1 MRKNTTRRP
10 IRKFLALFF
19 TISAFN
25 GILSDYEN
33 DVPTEET
40 IGGVIIILL
49 INYFLLRPFKK
60 TNDKVNENNNF
71 ESDVVDLEDLN
82 DEIQADTQE
91 VKSDQKRFKDR
102 NPVNDKQSLLSKI
115 FQGRTDRY

>member
-1 MRKNTTRRP
+1 MKKNTTRRP

-60 TNDKVNENNNF
+60 TNDEVNENNNF
-71 ESDVVDLEDLN
+71 ESDVVDLEDFK

-91 VKSDQKRFKDR
+91 VNYDQKRFKDR

>member
-1 MRKNTTRRP
+1 MKKNTTRRP

-40 IGGVIIILL
+40 IGGIIIILL

-60 TNDKVNENNNF
+60 TNDEVNENNNF

-82 DEIQADTQE
+82 EEIQADTQE
-91 VKSDQKRFKDR
+91 VNYDQKRFKDR

>member
-1 MRKNTTRRP
+1 MKKNTTRRP

-49 INYFLLRPFKK
+49 INYFLLRPINK
-60 TNDKVNENNNF
+60 TNDEVNENNNF

-91 VKSDQKRFKDR
+91 VNYDQKRFKDR

>member
-1 MRKNTTRRP
+1 MKKNTTRRP

-40 IGGVIIILL
+40 IGGVIVILL

-60 TNDKVNENNNF
+60 TNDEVNENNNF

-91 VKSDQKRFKDR
+91 VNYDQKRFKDR

>member
-1 MRKNTTRRP
+1 MKKNTTRRP

-60 TNDKVNENNNF
+60 TNDEVNENNNF

-82 DEIQADTQE
+82 EEIQADTQE
-91 VKSDQKRFKDR
+91 VNYDQKRFKDR

>member
-1 MRKNTTRRP
+1 MRKNTTKRP

-91 VKSDQKRFKDR
+91 VNYDQKRFKDR

>member
-1 MRKNTTRRP
+1 MRKNTTKRP

-25 GILSDYEN
+25 GIFSDYEN

-40 IGGVIIILL
+40 IGGIIIILL
-49 INYFLLRPFKK
+49 INYLLLRPFKK

-91 VKSDQKRFKDR
+91 VNDNQKRFKGR

>member
-1 MRKNTTRRP
+1 MKKNTTRRP

-60 TNDKVNENNNF
+60 TNDEVNENNNF

-91 VKSDQKRFKDR
+91 VNYDQKRFKDR

>member
-1 MRKNTTRRP
+1 MSNTTKRP

-25 GILSDYEN
+25 GIFSDYEN

-40 IGGVIIILL
+40 IGGVIIVLL
-49 INYFLLRPFKK
+49 INYFLLRPAKK
-60 TNDKVNENNNF
+60 INVEVNENNNF
-71 ESDVVDLEDLN
+71 EADVVDLEDKY

-91 VKSDQKRFKDR
+91 INYDQKRSKDS
-102 NPVNDKQSLLSKI
+102 NPVKDKQSYISRI
-115 FQGRTDRY
+115 FQGKTDRY

>member
-1 MRKNTTRRP
+1 MKKNTTRRP
-10 IRKFLALFF
+10 IKKFLALFF

-60 TNDKVNENNNF
+60 TNDEVNENNNF

-91 VKSDQKRFKDR
+91 VNYDQKRFKDR

>member
-1 MRKNTTRRP
+1 MKKNTTRRP

-40 IGGVIIILL
+40 IGGIIIILL

-60 TNDKVNENNNF
+60 TNDEVNENNNF

-91 VKSDQKRFKDR
+91 VNYDQKRFKDR

>member
-1 MRKNTTRRP
+1 MKKNTTRRP

-49 INYFLLRPFKK
+49 INYFLLRPIKK
-60 TNDKVNENNNF
+60 TNDEVNENNNF

-91 VKSDQKRFKDR
+91 VNYDQKRFKDR

>member
-1 MRKNTTRRP
+1 MRKNTTRRT

-19 TISAFN
+19 TISAIN

-33 DVPTEET
+33 DVPAEET

-91 VKSDQKRFKDR
+91 VNENQKRFKGR

>member
-1 MRKNTTRRP
+1 MRKNTTKRP

-60 TNDKVNENNNF
+60 TNDEVNENNNF

-91 VKSDQKRFKDR
+91 VNYDQKRFKDR

>member
-1 MRKNTTRRP
+1 MKKNTTRRP

-33 DVPTEET
+33 DVATEET

-60 TNDKVNENNNF
+60 TNDEVNENNNF

-91 VKSDQKRFKDR
+91 VNYDQKRFKDR

>member
-1 MRKNTTRRP
+1 MKKNTTRRP

-60 TNDKVNENNNF
+60 TNDEVNENNNF

-91 VKSDQKRFKDR
+91 VNYDQIRFKDR

>member
-1 MRKNTTRRP
+1 MGKNTTRRT
-10 IRKFLALFF
+10 IRNFLALFF
-19 TISAFN
+19 TISAIN

-33 DVPTEET
+33 DVPAEET

-60 TNDKVNENNNF
+60 TNNEVNENNNF

-91 VKSDQKRFKDR
+91 VNYDQKRFKDR

>member
-1 MRKNTTRRP
+1 MKKNTTRRP

-40 IGGVIIILL
+40 IGGVIVILL

-60 TNDKVNENNNF
+60 TNDEINENNNF

-91 VKSDQKRFKDR
+91 VNYDQKRFKDR

>member
-1 MRKNTTRRP
+1 MKKNTTRRP

-60 TNDKVNENNNF
+60 TNDEINENNNF

-91 VKSDQKRFKDR
+91 VNYDQKRFKDR

>member
-19 TISAFN
+19 TISAIN

-91 VKSDQKRFKDR
+91 VNDYQKRFKGR
-102 NPVNDKQSLLSKI
+102 NPVDDKQSLLSKI